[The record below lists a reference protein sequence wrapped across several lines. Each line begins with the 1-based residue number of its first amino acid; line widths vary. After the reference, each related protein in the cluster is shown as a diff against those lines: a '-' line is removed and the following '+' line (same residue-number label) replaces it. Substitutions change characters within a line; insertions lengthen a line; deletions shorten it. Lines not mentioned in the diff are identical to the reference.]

1 MAEDTTVTSKEWFR
15 DWTDETWAFLLLRL
29 WLATRAIVTGLQKYW
44 GVDEGG
50 QPAFGLKY
58 YKAIPDVMKQKFAA
72 EPMFLSALAGPF
84 YAALGPVLILSG
96 LMLLLGV
103 GTRVSLV
110 VQGLLYVALT
120 YGLILIKQDAGVA
133 WLGIHM
139 GLIALALMLARHNRL
154 AVFRKW

>member
-1 MAEDTTVTSKEWFR
+1 MVEDTTVTSKGWFR

-72 EPMFLSALAGPF
+72 EPMFLSSLAGPF

-103 GTRVSLV
+103 GTRISLV